1 MSKLPKEY
9 RFLDFSDY
17 GRPLA
22 RIIANSLKETSYT
35 PIDVTLWFIIS
46 GIIAIVCILFGLLL
60 VCSFFFIA
68 EINLGC
74 SGWRISKSKKNS
86 LAHR

>member
-46 GIIAIVCILFGLLL
+46 GIIAIVCILCEYYWFAAFFLLL
-60 VCSFFFIA
+60 
-68 EINLGC
+68 
-74 SGWRISKSKKNS
+74 KSILDAADGELARVKKTPF
-86 LAHR
+86 AHR

>member
-1 MSKLPKEY
+1 MQSYCTFTNLNKKMLHQPKVLGNINKKITMSKLPKEY

-35 PIDVTLWFIIS
+35 PIDVTLWFIVS
-46 GIIAIVCILFGLLL
+46 GIIA
-60 VCSFFFIA
+60 
-68 EINLGC
+68 
-74 SGWRISKSKKNS
+74 
-86 LAHR
+86 